1 MMLELPSARD
11 AKPFRVLADEPQ
23 VKLVPDVG
31 RLIRACVLHAWRR
44 AIDVL
49 HQPSDLV
56 SPGRMKTPAQ
66 CLPLTSYACAPSRC
80 RVQQCR
86 CSRVHIELNLR
97 KPIEPKRSSFRPRR
111 LSFRSCRT
119 AFVAPPPRAR
129 APAPLRASDRGSP
142 PLSRCSGSSD

>member
-44 AIDVL
+44 AIDVP

-56 SPGRMKTPAQ
+56 SAWQNEDT
-66 CLPLTSYACAPSRC
+66 
-80 RVQQCR
+80 
-86 CSRVHIELNLR
+86 
-97 KPIEPKRSSFRPRR
+97 
-111 LSFRSCRT
+111 
-119 AFVAPPPRAR
+119 RAM
-129 APAPLRASDRGSP
+129 PAPYVICVCAFSLPGTTV
-142 PLSRCSGSSD
+142 PLLKGTH

>member
-31 RLIRACVLHAWRR
+31 RLIRAGVLHAWRR
-44 AIDVL
+44 AIDVP

-66 CLPLTSYACAPSRC
+66 CLPLTS
-80 RVQQCR
+80 
-86 CSRVHIELNLR
+86 
-97 KPIEPKRSSFRPRR
+97 
-111 LSFRSCRT
+111 
-119 AFVAPPPRAR
+119 
-129 APAPLRASDRGSP
+129 
-142 PLSRCSGSSD
+142 